1 MNDEQATETEEEKRK
16 GRKRD
21 RKSVGKEATRDIK

>member
-1 MNDEQATETEEEKRK
+1 MANFLKNLDNREREEKGKRK

-21 RKSVGKEATRDIK
+21 RKKAEPS